1 MKPHTMNRAN
11 DSHSQI
17 LFLGHF
23 CSWVFFS
30 LESCNRSP
38 VTTSDPGN
46 SVIPLEYQAVPASGV
61 VQLYHYNPGNNPV
74 TLPRGQTRVTNKLAV
89 LMRTEIIVLRAGT
102 NTAIATNQIVIIK
115 DLNFDLN
122 LIAYSVLSMMKQRQ
136 DPTCLLLCLGCC
148 ADIYANISHQK
159 RPSAS
164 VNETSNPNHT
174 RNHLELVLIFILKLI
189 MPTRSSQSQS
199 QRAHTYSIYVLHIW
213 YIESSL

>member
-1 MKPHTMNRAN
+1 MTPIRRFFFWA
-11 DSHSQI
+11 I
-17 LFLGHF
+17 FALGFFFLLSLVTGHP
-23 CSWVFFS
+23 
-30 LESCNRSP
+30 LPLQTP
-38 VTTSDPGN
+38 VTALP
-46 SVIPLEYQAVPASGV
+46 IEYQAVPASGV